1 MRNNFDDETQ
11 SLNINPNNKI
21 QEINQTQNKEV
32 STSQEGKIIIRNS
45 SFEVL
50 RIILM
55 YLIILS
61 HIKFHTKAFPN
72 LEEKNYLKIITGK
85 YIALRI
91 ISNYG
96 SLSDIIFIMIT
107 GYFSIKRLNFNYTKF
122 ILIASETY
130 LYHYLF
136 YYLSFILKDKY
147 KNIEMLKQKTGSV
160 YFPLITILGHWY
172 TQHYLLLL
180 IFLPF
185 INTGLLS
192 LSHEQYKNLII
203 LIFIFYCILRSFV
216 NTYKI
221 VSSIFLVNHLLT
233 LILPYIFG
241 AYIRL
246 YDLKYKKFWK
256 IFGIICL
263 YLTVIFE
270 IISEYLSLYY
280 KSYIFISYNK
290 EFSLSINSPLSFIC
304 SVGVIAIFKDIK
316 KYNKFI
322 NFISSSVLGIYLIH
336 ANKNISP
343 FIYNGWFPLNDYN
356 EDYFFVKYFI
366 KAFIIFVICLIIDII
381 RRFTIGFSIE
391 IILEYLIKFKK
402 CIKEN
407 KNYIII

>member
-1 MRNNFDDETQ
+1 MSNNFDDEIQ
-11 SLNINPNNKI
+11 SLNINQNNKI
-21 QEINQTQNKEV
+21 QEINQTQNKEA
-32 STSQEGKIIIRNS
+32 STSKEGKKIRNS

-85 YIALRI
+85 YITLRI

-96 SLSDIIFIMIT
+96 ALSDIIFIMIT

-160 YFPLITILGHWY
+160 YFPLITILGHWF

-180 IFLPF
+180 IFMPF
-185 INTGLLS
+185 INTALLS
-192 LSHEQYKNLII
+192 LSHEQYKTLII
-203 LIFIFYCILRSFV
+203 LIFIFYCILKPFI
-216 NTYKI
+216 NIYKI
-221 VSSIFLVNHLLT
+221 SSSIFSVTQLLK

-246 YDLKYKKFWK
+246 FDLKYTKLWK
-256 IFGIICL
+256 IYGIISFS
-263 YLTVIFE
+263 LTVILE
-270 IISEYLSLYY
+270 IITEYLSLSY
-280 KSYIFISYNK
+280 KNYIFISYNY
-290 EFSLSINSPLSFIC
+290 EIALSINSPLSFIC
-304 SVGVIAIFKDIK
+304 SVGVITIFKDIK
-316 KYNKFI
+316 KYSKFI
-322 NFISSSVLGIYLIH
+322 NFISVSVLGIYLIH

-381 RRFTIGFSIE
+381 RRFTIGFIIE
-391 IILEYLIKFKK
+391 KILEYLIKFKK
-402 CIKEN
+402 SIKEN